1 MRQLVVVLY
10 TFLLF
15 TSLTGRS
22 QEIIEVDSLKF
33 PWYAPSI
40 NYVQFYHKSAIKHFY
55 ESLNQTDKMKISI
68 MHMGDSHIQS
78 EIPTG
83 VARQLLQQ
91 KYGDGGR
98 GLVFP
103 YSAAKTYSSIHYSS
117 KHEGNWQYAKT
128 LKVPPS
134 IPLGIMGMSVK
145 TEDSTAT
152 LTYTFNNKFPSN
164 YKTLKIYCNIDS
176 LSYDIN
182 IETDGVVYPIDIDA
196 IRLPSNLPYVLVNV
210 NSLSNVITLKCV
222 KTAKSQKEFL
232 FYGLEIG
239 SNDDKGIVYH
249 SAGVGGSRFK
259 GLLHIEKFNSHLKT
273 INPDLVILD
282 LGTND
287 FLYDDS
293 IKSNLR
299 SEIVE
304 IITNIRIATPLAS
317 VLLCTTQ
324 DLYYKQKNIESCE
337 KFSRMLQGIAKE
349 LDCALWDWFWISGG
363 PKVLKNWQAEGLA
376 RTDLIHLTNSGYKVK
391 GKLLYDGIE
400 NTMAYIK
407 KNPNYDSLLIDVQKV
422 KERKTKEFY
431 LQEIAKKDSVNLI
444 AKLDTAKIHTTI
456 VKEEKIID
464 IPSKQTEVINPIVP
478 KKDTIVPTIPV
489 LPSITLTQ
497 TTETIASTPVTPVV
511 KGDSISIT
519 KTTLDSLSSVSKEA
533 LLDSLNTVAVVA
545 EQKKMEAKRTH
556 TISPISDK
564 ITVLHKEEIL
574 QAVQP
579 KPAQKNTQKNTTKQ
593 YAISQKAL
601 TETIETT
608 VKDTTTVVK
617 PKPVKVVPPKPKYTY
632 YKVRSGDNLS
642 TIADRH
648 GCTVDQLKTWN
659 RLKGINLSVG
669 QTLIIM
675 RK

>member
-1 MRQLVVVLY
+1 MRNLLVVLY
-10 TFLLF
+10 VSILGICL
-15 TSLTGRS
+15 SAHS

-40 NYVQFYHKSAIKHFY
+40 NYVQFYHKSAIKHFQQ
-55 ESLNQTDKMKISI
+55 SLNQSDKTKISI

-145 TEDSTAT
+145 TEDSTAS
-152 LTYTFNNKFPSN
+152 LTFTFNSKFPST
-164 YKTLKIYCNIDS
+164 YKTLKLFCNIDS
-176 LSYDIN
+176 LSYDLN
-182 IETDGVVYPIDIDA
+182 VETDGVVYPVEINA
-196 IRLPSNLPYVLVNV
+196 VRLPNNLPYVLVNIQ
-210 NSLSNVITLKCV
+210 SLSNVITLRCV
-222 KTAKSQKEFL
+222 KTAKPQKEFL
-232 FYGLEIG
+232 FYGLEIT
-239 SNDDKGIVYH
+239 NNEDKGIVYH

-299 SEIVE
+299 AEIVD
-304 IITNIRIATPLAS
+304 IVKNVRIATPLAS
-317 VLLCTTQ
+317 ILLCTTQ

-337 KFSRMLQGIAKE
+337 KFSYLLQEIARE

-391 GKLLYDGIE
+391 GKLLFDGIE
-400 NTMAYIK
+400 NTMSYLK
-407 KNPNYDSLLIDVQKV
+407 KYPNRDSLIMDVAKL
-422 KERKTKEFY
+422 KERKSKEF
-431 LQEIAKKDSVNLI
+431 LAEDLALKDSASLVVQMDTTKSKSIRSVDEKIVDIPKQQESSPKVSVKKDTLIGSVSPVLVPTSV
-444 AKLDTAKIHTTI
+444 KLDTAK
-456 VKEEKIID
+456 VN
-464 IPSKQTEVINPIVP
+464 IPIQT
-478 KKDTIVPTIPV
+478 
-489 LPSITLTQ
+489 
-497 TTETIASTPVTPVV
+497 
-511 KGDSISIT
+511 KGILVD
-519 KTTLDSLSSVSKEA
+519 SSVSKEA
-533 LLDSLNTVAVVA
+533 ILDSLNTVAVVA
-545 EQKKMEAKRTH
+545 EQKRLEAKRTH
-556 TISPISDK
+556 TATPISEK
-564 ITVLHKEEIL
+564 IRVLFKEEFIQEIQTNNSL
-574 QAVQP
+574 NNLPKTTSKVVNTSQKSLAQSTEIPLKDSIVVTLP
-579 KPAQKNTQKNTTKQ
+579 KPIKK
-593 YAISQKAL
+593 I
-601 TETIETT
+601 
-608 VKDTTTVVK
+608 
-617 PKPVKVVPPKPKYTY
+617 PPKPKYTY
-632 YKVRSGDNLS
+632 YRVRSGDNLS
-642 TIADRH
+642 VIADKH
-648 GCTVDQLKTWN
+648 GCTVQQLKTWN
-659 RLKGINLSVG
+659 RLRGTTIDVG
-669 QTLIIM
+669 QNLVIM
-675 RK
+675 KK

>member
-1 MRQLVVVLY
+1 MQKLLVVLY
-10 TFLLF
+10 TFIILS
-15 TSLTGRS
+15 SLSVKG

-134 IPLGIMGMSVK
+134 LPLGIMGMSVK
-145 TEDSTAT
+145 TEDSTAS

-176 LSYDIN
+176 LSYDMN
-182 IETDGVVYPIDIDA
+182 VETDGVVYPVEIDA
-196 IRLPSNLPYVLVNV
+196 VRLPNNLPYVLVNV

-222 KTAKSQKEFL
+222 KTSKSQKEFL
-232 FYGLEIG
+232 FYGLEIT

-299 SEIVE
+299 AEIVE
-304 IITNIRIATPLAS
+304 IITNVRVATPLAS

-337 KFSRMLQGIAKE
+337 KFSTLLQGVAKE

-391 GKLLYDGIE
+391 GKLLFDGIE
-400 NTMAYIK
+400 NTMTYLK
-407 KNPNYDSLLIDVQKV
+407 KYPNNDSLIIDVQIV
-422 KERKTKEFY
+422 KERKNKEFY
-431 LQEIAKKDSVNLI
+431 LEEIAKKDSINLM
-444 AKLDTAKIHTTI
+444 ARVDTAKLQSNTI
-456 VKEEKIID
+456 KEEKIID
-464 IPSKQTEVINPIVP
+464 VPVKQAEVITAVVP
-478 KKDTIVPTIPV
+478 VKKDTLIAVIPTPTIPQPV
-489 LPSITLTQ
+489 IEKVDTIKSIVK
-497 TTETIASTPVTPVV
+497 TTT
-511 KGDSISIT
+511 GDSLI
-519 KTTLDSLSSVSKEA
+519 SKEA
-533 LLDSLNTVAVVA
+533 ILDSLNTVAVVA
-545 EQKKMEAKRTH
+545 EQKRLEAKRTH
-556 TISPISDK
+556 TATPISER
-564 ITVLHKEEIL
+564 ITVLFKEEII
-574 QAVQP
+574 QAVTP
-579 KPAQKNTQKNTTKQ
+579 KPTTKNTNKNTSKQ
-593 YAISQKAL
+593 YTISQKTL
-601 TETIETT
+601 TETIETP
-608 VKDTTTVVK
+608 VKDTVIVVA
-617 PKPVKVVPPKPKYTY
+617 PKPVKKIPPKPKYTY

-642 TIADRH
+642 MIADRH

-659 RLKGINLSVG
+659 RLRGTNLDIG
-669 QTLIIM
+669 QTIVIM

>member
-1 MRQLVVVLY
+1 MRNLLIV
-10 TFLLF
+10 LF
-15 TSLTGRS
+15 TFIFGSTLS
-22 QEIIEVDSLKF
+22 VNAQEIIEVDSLKF

-40 NYVQFYHKSAIKHFY
+40 NYVQFYHKSAIKHFQ
-55 ESLNQTDKMKISI
+55 ESLNQTGKLKVSI

-117 KHEGNWQYAKT
+117 KHEGSWQYAKT

-145 TEDSTAT
+145 TEDSTAS
-152 LTYTFNNKFPSN
+152 LTYTFNSKFPST

-182 IETDGVVYPIDIDA
+182 IETDGMVYPVEINA
-196 IRLPSNLPYVLVNV
+196 ARLPNNLPYVLVNV
-210 NSLSNVITLKCV
+210 ESLSNVITLKCI

-232 FYGLEIG
+232 FYGLEIT
-239 SNDDKGIVYH
+239 SNEDKGIVYH

-299 SEIVE
+299 AEIVE
-304 IITNIRIATPLAS
+304 IITNIRVATPLAS

-324 DLYYKQKNIESCE
+324 DLYYKQKNITSCE
-337 KFSRMLQGIAKE
+337 KFSILLQEIAKE

-363 PKVLKNWQAEGLA
+363 SKVLKNWQVEGLA
-376 RTDLIHLTNSGYKVK
+376 RTDLIHLTNAGYKVK

-400 NTMAYIK
+400 NTMAYLK
-407 KNPNYDSLLIDVQKV
+407 KYPEKDNLIIDVQKV
-422 KERKTKEFY
+422 KERKSNELY
-431 LQEIAKKDSVNLI
+431 LQEIARKDSLNALEKV
-444 AKLDTAKIHTTI
+444 DTSKTQSTR
-456 VKEEKIID
+456 VLEEKIVD
-464 IPSKQTEVINPIVP
+464 VPSKQVDAQKTTEII
-478 KKDTIVPTIPV
+478 KDT
-489 LPSITLTQ
+489 
-497 TTETIASTPVTPVV
+497 VV
-511 KGDSISIT
+511 KSDVLQTINSPVDSQKVSNPSSANSSAV
-519 KTTLDSLSSVSKEA
+519 DSLVSKEA
-533 LLDSLNTVAVVA
+533 ILDSLNTVAVVA
-545 EQKKMEAKRTH
+545 EQKRMEAKRLH
-556 TISPISDK
+556 TATPISDK
-564 ITVLHKEEIL
+564 ISVLFKEEL
-574 QAVQP
+574 FSVFQENPVQSQSKKSKKELMSSQKTTLPLDLNLRNDSVAVPLP
-579 KPAQKNTQKNTTKQ
+579 KP
-593 YAISQKAL
+593 IRKA
-601 TETIETT
+601 
-608 VKDTTTVVK
+608 
-617 PKPVKVVPPKPKYTY
+617 PPKPRYTY
-632 YKVRSGDNLS
+632 YRVRSGDNLS
-642 TIADRH
+642 EIADKY
-648 GCTVDQLKTWN
+648 GCTVQQLKTWN
-659 RLKGINLSVG
+659 RLRGTGLDIG
-669 QTLIIM
+669 QTLVIQ
-675 RK
+675 KK

>member
-1 MRQLVVVLY
+1 MRNLLIVLY
-10 TFLLF
+10 TFLF
-15 TSLTGRS
+15 GVTVSVNS

-40 NYVQFYHKSAIKHFY
+40 NYVQFYHKSAIKHFQ
-55 ESLNQTDKMKISI
+55 ESLNQTGKLKVSI

-117 KHEGNWQYAKT
+117 KHEGSWQYAKT

-134 IPLGIMGMSVK
+134 ISLGIMGMSVK
-145 TEDSTAT
+145 TEDSTAS
-152 LTYTFNNKFPSN
+152 LTYTFNSKFPST

-182 IETDGVVYPIDIDA
+182 IETDGMVYPVEINA
-196 IRLPSNLPYVLVNV
+196 ARLPKNLPYVLVNV
-210 NSLSNVITLKCV
+210 QSLSNVITLKCT
-222 KTAKSQKEFL
+222 KTAKSQNQFL
-232 FYGLEIG
+232 FYGLEIS
-239 SNDDKGIVYH
+239 SNEDKGIVYH

-299 SEIVE
+299 AEIVE
-304 IITNIRIATPLAS
+304 IITNVRVATPLAS
-317 VLLCTTQ
+317 VLLCSTQ

-337 KFSRMLQGIAKE
+337 KFSTMLQGIAKE

-407 KNPNYDSLLIDVQKV
+407 KFPEKDNLIVDVQKL
-422 KERKTKEFY
+422 KERKSNEAY
-431 LQEIAKKDSVNLI
+431 LQEIARKDSLNSLV
-444 AKLDTAKIHTTI
+444 KVDTTKIQPTR
-456 VKEEKIID
+456 VLEEKIVD
-464 IPSKQTEVINPIVP
+464 VPTKQVEVQQVAEL
-478 KKDTIVPTIPV
+478 KKDTVVSANTPLV
-489 LPSITLTQ
+489 LPT
-497 TTETIASTPVTPVV
+497 TTELDTQKVSNPIISSSVIA
-511 KGDSISIT
+511 
-519 KTTLDSLSSVSKEA
+519 DSLVSKEA

-545 EQKKMEAKRTH
+545 EQKRMEAKRMH
-556 TISPISDK
+556 TATPISDK
-564 ITVLHKEEIL
+564 ISVLYKEEFLQIFQVNQTHSNSKKVYKEQKNSTKTLIDSEVNSSKDSLIL
-574 QAVQP
+574 PLP
-579 KPAQKNTQKNTTKQ
+579 KP
-593 YAISQKAL
+593 IRKA
-601 TETIETT
+601 
-608 VKDTTTVVK
+608 
-617 PKPVKVVPPKPKYTY
+617 PPKPRYTY
-632 YKVRSGDNLS
+632 YRVRSGDNLS
-642 TIADRH
+642 EIADRH
-648 GCTVDQLKTWN
+648 GCTVQQLKTWN
-659 RLKGINLSVG
+659 RLRGSGLDIG
-669 QTLIIM
+669 QTLVIQ
-675 RK
+675 KK

>member
-1 MRQLVVVLY
+1 MRHLLIVLY
-10 TFLLF
+10 TFLF
-15 TSLTGRS
+15 GVTVSVNS

-40 NYVQFYHKSAIKHFY
+40 NYVQFYHKSAIKHFQ
-55 ESLNQTDKMKISI
+55 ESLNQTGKLKVSI

-117 KHEGNWQYAKT
+117 KHEGSWQYAKT

-145 TEDSTAT
+145 TEDSTAS
-152 LTYTFNNKFPSN
+152 LTYTFNSKFPST

-182 IETDGVVYPIDIDA
+182 IETDGMVYPVEINA
-196 IRLPSNLPYVLVNV
+196 ARLPKNLPYVLVNV
-210 NSLSNVITLKCV
+210 QSLSNVITLKCI

-232 FYGLEIG
+232 FYGLEIS
-239 SNDDKGIVYH
+239 SNEDKGIVYH

-299 SEIVE
+299 AEIVE
-304 IITNIRIATPLAS
+304 IITNVRVATPLAS
-317 VLLCTTQ
+317 VLLCSTQ

-337 KFSRMLQGIAKE
+337 KFSTMLQGIAKE

-407 KNPNYDSLLIDVQKV
+407 KFPEKDNLIVDVQKL
-422 KERKTKEFY
+422 KERKSNEAY
-431 LQEIAKKDSVNLI
+431 LQEIARKDSLNSLV
-444 AKLDTAKIHTTI
+444 KVDTTKIQPTR
-456 VKEEKIID
+456 VLEEKIVD
-464 IPSKQTEVINPIVP
+464 VPTKQVEVQQVAES
-478 KKDTIVPTIPV
+478 KKDTVVSANKPLV
-489 LPSITLTQ
+489 LPT
-497 TTETIASTPVTPVV
+497 TTE
-511 KGDSISIT
+511 
-519 KTTLDSLSSVSKEA
+519 LDSQKVSNPIISSNVVVDSLVSKEA

-545 EQKKMEAKRTH
+545 EQKRMEAKRMH
-556 TISPISDK
+556 TATPISDK
-564 ITVLHKEEIL
+564 ISMLYKEEFLQVFHGNHTYTNTKKVYKEQKNVTKIL
-574 QAVQP
+574 MDSEVNSSKDSLIVPLP
-579 KPAQKNTQKNTTKQ
+579 KP
-593 YAISQKAL
+593 IRKA
-601 TETIETT
+601 
-608 VKDTTTVVK
+608 
-617 PKPVKVVPPKPKYTY
+617 PPKPRYTY

-642 TIADRH
+642 EIADRH
-648 GCTVDQLKTWN
+648 GCTVQQLKTWN
-659 RLKGINLSVG
+659 RLRGSGLDIG
-669 QTLIIM
+669 QTLVIQ
-675 RK
+675 KK

>member
-1 MRQLVVVLY
+1 MRNLLIVLY
-10 TFLLF
+10 TIILGAPL
-15 TSLTGRS
+15 SLQA

-40 NYVQFYHKSAIKHFY
+40 NYVQFYHKSAIKHFQ
-55 ESLNQTDKMKISI
+55 ESLNQSNKSKISI

-117 KHEGNWQYAKT
+117 KHEGSWQYAKT

-145 TEDSTAT
+145 TEDSTAS
-152 LTYTFNNKFPSN
+152 LTYTFNSKFPST

-176 LSYDIN
+176 MSYDIN
-182 IETDGVVYPIDIDA
+182 VETDGVVYPVEIDA
-196 IRLPSNLPYVLVNV
+196 VRLPNNLPYVLVNV
-210 NSLSNVITLKCV
+210 HSLSNVITLKCV

-232 FYGLEIG
+232 FYGLEIT

-299 SEIVE
+299 AEIVE
-304 IITNIRIATPLAS
+304 IVTNVRIATPLAS
-317 VLLCTTQ
+317 ILLCTTQ

-337 KFSRMLQGIAKE
+337 KFSALLQGVAKD

-400 NTMAYIK
+400 NTMAYLK
-407 KNPNYDSLLIDVQKV
+407 KFPGKDSLIIDVQKL
-422 KERKTKEFY
+422 KERKSNELY
-431 LQEIAKKDSVNLI
+431 LQEIAKKDSLNLL
-444 AKLDTAKIHTTI
+444 AKIDTAKNAP
-456 VKEEKIID
+456 VRASEEKIID
-464 IPSKQTEVINPIVP
+464 VPVKQLEAPVVNIA
-478 KKDTIVPTIPV
+478 KKDTTTLVVQPIVFPVTVKLDTQKVIVP
-489 LPSITLTQ
+489 ITTSGL
-497 TTETIASTPVTPVV
+497 VV
-511 KGDSISIT
+511 
-519 KTTLDSLSSVSKEA
+519 DSLVSKEA
-533 LLDSLNTVAVVA
+533 ILDSLNTVAVVA
-545 EQKKMEAKRTH
+545 EQKRMEAKRTH
-556 TISPISDK
+556 TATPISDK
-564 ITVLHKEEIL
+564 IKVLFKEEFL
-574 QAVQP
+574 QVMHVNQP
-579 KPAQKNTQKNTTKQ
+579 AKNPTKTTSKE
-593 YAISQKAL
+593 YTISQKSL
-601 TETIETT
+601 KETIEIP
-608 VKDTTTVVK
+608 VKDSLVVPL
-617 PKPVKVVPPKPKYTY
+617 PKPMKKVPPKPKYTY
-632 YKVRSGDNLS
+632 YRVRSGDNLS
-642 TIADRH
+642 EIADRH
-648 GCTVDQLKTWN
+648 GCTVQQLKTWN
-659 RLKGINLSVG
+659 RLRGTSLDIG
-669 QTLIIM
+669 QTLVIM
-675 RK
+675 KK

>member
-1 MRQLVVVLY
+1 MRHLLIVLY
-10 TFLLF
+10 TFLF
-15 TSLTGRS
+15 GVTVSVNS

-40 NYVQFYHKSAIKHFY
+40 NYVQFYHKSAIKHFQ
-55 ESLNQTDKMKISI
+55 ESLNQIGKLKVSI

-117 KHEGNWQYAKT
+117 KHEGSWQYAKT

-134 IPLGIMGMSVK
+134 IPIGIMGMSVK
-145 TEDSTAT
+145 TEDSTAS
-152 LTYTFNNKFPSN
+152 LTYTFNSKFPST

-182 IETDGVVYPIDIDA
+182 IETDGMVYPVEINA
-196 IRLPSNLPYVLVNV
+196 ARLPKNLPYVLVNV
-210 NSLSNVITLKCV
+210 QSLSNVITLKCI

-232 FYGLEIG
+232 FYGLEIS
-239 SNDDKGIVYH
+239 SNEDKGIVYH

-299 SEIVE
+299 AEIVE
-304 IITNIRIATPLAS
+304 IITNVRVATPLAS
-317 VLLCTTQ
+317 VLLCSTQ

-337 KFSRMLQGIAKE
+337 KFSTMLQGIAKE

-407 KNPNYDSLLIDVQKV
+407 KFPEKDNLIVDVQKL
-422 KERKTKEFY
+422 KERKSNEAY
-431 LQEIAKKDSVNLI
+431 LQEIARKDSLNSLV
-444 AKLDTAKIHTTI
+444 KVDTTKIQPTR
-456 VKEEKIID
+456 VLEEKIVD
-464 IPSKQTEVINPIVP
+464 VPTKQVEVQQVAES
-478 KKDTIVPTIPV
+478 KKDTVVSANTPLV
-489 LPSITLTQ
+489 LPT
-497 TTETIASTPVTPVV
+497 TTE
-511 KGDSISIT
+511 
-519 KTTLDSLSSVSKEA
+519 LDSQKVSNPITSSNVVVDSLVSKEA

-545 EQKKMEAKRTH
+545 EQKRMEAKRMH
-556 TISPISDK
+556 TATPISDK
-564 ITVLHKEEIL
+564 ISMLYKEEFLQVFQGNHTYSNTKKVYKEQKNVTKIL
-574 QAVQP
+574 MDSEVNSSKDSLIVPLP
-579 KPAQKNTQKNTTKQ
+579 KP
-593 YAISQKAL
+593 IRKA
-601 TETIETT
+601 
-608 VKDTTTVVK
+608 
-617 PKPVKVVPPKPKYTY
+617 PPKPRYTY

-642 TIADRH
+642 EIADRH
-648 GCTVDQLKTWN
+648 GCTVQQLKTWN
-659 RLKGINLSVG
+659 RLRGSSLDIG
-669 QTLIIM
+669 QTLVIQ
-675 RK
+675 KK

>member
-1 MRQLVVVLY
+1 MLKLRVVLY
-10 TFLLF
+10 IFILLF
-15 TSLTGRS
+15 TFSLKG

-40 NYVQFYHKSAIKHFY
+40 NFVQFYHKTAIKHFY
-55 ESLNQTDKMKISI
+55 ESLNQSDKMKISI

-128 LKVPPS
+128 LKIPPS

-145 TEDSTAT
+145 TEDSTAS
-152 LTYTFNNKFPSN
+152 LTYTFNNKFSSN

-176 LSYDIN
+176 LSYDVN
-182 IETDGVVYPIDIDA
+182 IETDGVVYPVEINA
-196 IRLPSNLPYVLVNV
+196 VRLPSNLPYVLVNV
-210 NSLSNVITLKCV
+210 NSLSNVISLKCV
-222 KTAKSQKEFL
+222 KTKKSQKEFL
-232 FYGLEIG
+232 FYGLEIT

-299 SEIVE
+299 SEIIE
-304 IITNIRIATPLAS
+304 IITNVRVATPLAT
-317 VLLCTTQ
+317 VMLCTTQ

-337 KFSRMLQGIAKE
+337 KFSELLQGVAKE

-407 KNPNYDSLLIDVQKV
+407 KYPAKDSLIIDVRKV
-422 KERKTKEFY
+422 KERKDKEFY
-431 LQEIAKKDSVNLI
+431 LQEIARKDSVNL
-444 AKLDTAKIHTTI
+444 LPRTDTSKIQI
-456 VKEEKIID
+456 SLVKEDKIED
-464 IPSKQTEVINPIVP
+464 VPLKPVVVQQPIQE
-478 KKDTIVPTIPV
+478 KKDTVLIAQLPAIVPIPAKIDTHKVAV
-489 LPSITLTQ
+489 LGISVPIVSAAVI
-497 TTETIASTPVTPVV
+497 
-511 KGDSISIT
+511 DSV
-519 KTTLDSLSSVSKEA
+519 VSKEA
-533 LLDSLNTVAVVA
+533 ILDSLNTVAVVE
-545 EQKKMEAKRTH
+545 EQKRMEAKRTH
-556 TISPISDK
+556 TATPISAK
-564 ITVLHKEEIL
+564 ITVLFKEEIV
-574 QAVQP
+574 QAITP
-579 KPAQKNTQKNTTKQ
+579 TKPANKNSNKNTSRQFTV
-593 YAISQKAL
+593 SQKTL
-601 TETIETT
+601 TETIETP
-608 VKDTTTVVK
+608 VKDSLASITV
-617 PKPVKVVPPKPKYTY
+617 PKPVKKIPPKPKYTY

-642 TIADRH
+642 MIADRH

-659 RLKGINLSVG
+659 RIRGTSLDVG
-669 QTLIIM
+669 QTLMIL
-675 RK
+675 KK

>member
-1 MRQLVVVLY
+1 MRNLIIVLY
-10 TFLLF
+10 TFIFGVTL
-15 TSLTGRS
+15 SVNS

-40 NYVQFYHKSAIKHFY
+40 NYVQFYHKSAIKHFQ
-55 ESLNQTDKMKISI
+55 ESLNQTGKLKVSI

-117 KHEGNWQYAKT
+117 KHEGSWQYAKT

-134 IPLGIMGMSVK
+134 IHLGVMGMSVK
-145 TEDSTAT
+145 TEDSTAS
-152 LTYTFNNKFPSN
+152 LTFTFNSKFPST

-182 IETDGVVYPIDIDA
+182 VETDGIVCPVEIDA
-196 IRLPSNLPYVLVNV
+196 VRLPNNLPYVLVNV
-210 NSLSNVITLKCV
+210 QSLSNVITLKCV
-222 KTAKSQKEFL
+222 KTARSQKEFL
-232 FYGLEIG
+232 FYGLEIT
-239 SNDDKGIVYH
+239 SNEDKGIVYH

-299 SEIVE
+299 AEIVE
-304 IITNIRIATPLAS
+304 IITNVRIATPLAS

-337 KFSRMLQGIAKE
+337 KFSTMLQSVAKE

-400 NTMAYIK
+400 NTMDYIK
-407 KNPNYDSLLIDVQKV
+407 KFPAKDSLVINVEKL

-431 LQEIAKKDSVNLI
+431 LQEIARRDSVNLL
-444 AKLDTAKIHTTI
+444 AKVDTTKIQSTRVLEDKI
-456 VKEEKIID
+456 VDVPLKQVVVQPVIKPVKDTVSIIHS
-464 IPSKQTEVINPIVP
+464 PNPITTAVKIDTLQLNVP
-478 KKDTIVPTIPV
+478 
-489 LPSITLTQ
+489 
-497 TTETIASTPVTPVV
+497 IADGLQ
-511 KGDSISIT
+511 GDS
-519 KTTLDSLSSVSKEA
+519 LVSKEA

-545 EQKKMEAKRTH
+545 EQKRMEAKRTH
-556 TISPISDK
+556 TATPISYK
-564 ITVLHKEEIL
+564 ITMLFKEEIL
-574 QAVQP
+574 QALQASQP
-579 KPAQKNTQKNTTKQ
+579 AKTNVKNTNKEYT
-593 YAISQKAL
+593 ISQKTL
-601 TETIETT
+601 KETIEIPM
-608 VKDTTTVVK
+608 KDTIAVLLPK
-617 PKPVKVVPPKPKYTY
+617 PKLVKKIPPRPKYTY

-642 TIADRH
+642 VIANRQ

-659 RLKGINLSVG
+659 RLRGTTLDIG
-669 QTLIIM
+669 QTLMIM
-675 RK
+675 KK

>member
-1 MRQLVVVLY
+1 MRNLLIVLY
-10 TFLLF
+10 TFLF
-15 TSLTGRS
+15 GVTVSVNS

-40 NYVQFYHKSAIKHFY
+40 NYVQFYHKSAIKHFQ
-55 ESLNQTDKMKISI
+55 ESLNQTGKLKVSI

-117 KHEGNWQYAKT
+117 KHEGSWQYAKT

-145 TEDSTAT
+145 TEDSTAS
-152 LTYTFNNKFPSN
+152 LTYTFNSKFPST

-182 IETDGVVYPIDIDA
+182 IETDGMVYPVEINA
-196 IRLPSNLPYVLVNV
+196 ARLPKNLPYVLVNV
-210 NSLSNVITLKCV
+210 QSLSNVITLKCI

-232 FYGLEIG
+232 FYGLEIS
-239 SNDDKGIVYH
+239 SNEDKGIVYH

-299 SEIVE
+299 AEIVE
-304 IITNIRIATPLAS
+304 IITNVRVATPLAS
-317 VLLCTTQ
+317 VLLCSTQ

-337 KFSRMLQGIAKE
+337 KFSTMLQGIAKE

-407 KNPNYDSLLIDVQKV
+407 KFPEKDNLIVDVQKL
-422 KERKTKEFY
+422 KERKSNEAY
-431 LQEIAKKDSVNLI
+431 LQEIARKDSLNSLV
-444 AKLDTAKIHTTI
+444 KVDTTKIQPTR
-456 VKEEKIID
+456 VLEEKIVD
-464 IPSKQTEVINPIVP
+464 VPTKQVEVQQVAES
-478 KKDTIVPTIPV
+478 KKDTVVSANTPLV
-489 LPSITLTQ
+489 LPT
-497 TTETIASTPVTPVV
+497 TTELDTQKVSNPITSSNVV
-511 KGDSISIT
+511 V
-519 KTTLDSLSSVSKEA
+519 DSLVSKEA

-545 EQKKMEAKRTH
+545 EQKRMEAKRMH
-556 TISPISDK
+556 TATPISDK
-564 ITVLHKEEIL
+564 ISMLYKEEFLQVFQGNHTYSNTKKVYKEQKNVTKIL
-574 QAVQP
+574 MDSEVNSSKDSLIVPLP
-579 KPAQKNTQKNTTKQ
+579 KP
-593 YAISQKAL
+593 IRKA
-601 TETIETT
+601 
-608 VKDTTTVVK
+608 
-617 PKPVKVVPPKPKYTY
+617 PPKPRYTY

-642 TIADRH
+642 EIADRH
-648 GCTVDQLKTWN
+648 GCTVQQLKTWN
-659 RLKGINLSVG
+659 RLRGSSLDIG
-669 QTLIIM
+669 QTLVIQ
-675 RK
+675 KK

>member
-1 MRQLVVVLY
+1 MSVK
-10 TFLLF
+10 
-15 TSLTGRS
+15 G

-55 ESLNQTDKMKISI
+55 ESLNQSDKMKISI

-128 LKVPPS
+128 LKVPPV

-145 TEDSTAT
+145 TEDSTAS

-164 YKTLKIYCNIDS
+164 YKMLKIYCNIDS

-182 IETDGVVYPIDIDA
+182 IETDGVVYPVEINA
-196 IRLPSNLPYVLVNV
+196 VRLPNNLPYVLVNV
-210 NSLSNVITLKCV
+210 NSLSNVITLKCT
-222 KTAKSQKEFL
+222 KTKKSQKEFL
-232 FYGLEIG
+232 FYGLEIT

-293 IKSNLR
+293 IKNNLR
-299 SEIVE
+299 AEIVE
-304 IITNIRIATPLAS
+304 IITNVRVATPLAS

-337 KFSRMLQGIAKE
+337 KFSTMLQGISKE

-407 KNPNYDSLLIDVQKV
+407 KYPSRDSLVIDVQKV
-422 KERKTKEFY
+422 KERKNKEFY
-431 LQEIAKKDSVNLI
+431 LQELAKKDSINLLP
-444 AKLDTAKIHTTI
+444 KTDTSKIQITL
-456 VKEEKIID
+456 VKEDKIED
-464 IPSKQTEVINPIVP
+464 VPVKQTEVISQVPSVKRDSVMVQIPKPEVSTSKVDTHSVVSPIS
-478 KKDTIVPTIPV
+478 IPTNV
-489 LPSITLTQ
+489 
-497 TTETIASTPVTPVV
+497 ASTSLT
-511 KGDSISIT
+511 DSI
-519 KTTLDSLSSVSKEA
+519 VSKEA
-533 LLDSLNTVAVVA
+533 VLDSLNTVAVVA
-545 EQKKMEAKRTH
+545 EQKRMEAKRTH
-556 TISPISDK
+556 TATPINEK
-564 ITVLHKEEIL
+564 ITVLFKEELI
-574 QAVQP
+574 QAVNV
-579 KPAQKNTQKNTTKQ
+579 KPVTKNTSKNTSKQ
-593 YAISQKAL
+593 YTISQKAL
-601 TETIETT
+601 TETIETP
-608 VKDTTTVVK
+608 VKDTTTSIVVQ
-617 PKPVKVVPPKPKYTY
+617 KPVKKIQPKPKYTY

-642 TIADRH
+642 MIADRH

-659 RLKGINLSVG
+659 RLRGTSLDVG
-669 QTLIIM
+669 QTLVIM

>member
-1 MRQLVVVLY
+1 MRNLLIVLY
-10 TFLLF
+10 TFLF
-15 TSLTGRS
+15 GVTVSVNS

-40 NYVQFYHKSAIKHFY
+40 NYVQFYHKSAIKHFQ
-55 ESLNQTDKMKISI
+55 ESLNQTGKLKVSI

-117 KHEGNWQYAKT
+117 KHEGSWQYAKT

-145 TEDSTAT
+145 TEDSTAS
-152 LTYTFNNKFPSN
+152 LTYTFNSKFPST

-182 IETDGVVYPIDIDA
+182 IETDGMVYPVEINA
-196 IRLPSNLPYVLVNV
+196 ARLPKNLPYVLVNV
-210 NSLSNVITLKCV
+210 QSLSNVITLKCI

-232 FYGLEIG
+232 FYGLEIS
-239 SNDDKGIVYH
+239 SNEDKGIVYH

-299 SEIVE
+299 AEIVE
-304 IITNIRIATPLAS
+304 IITNVRVATPLAS
-317 VLLCTTQ
+317 VLLCSTQ

-337 KFSRMLQGIAKE
+337 KFSTMLQGIAKE

-407 KNPNYDSLLIDVQKV
+407 KFPEKDNLIVDVQKL
-422 KERKTKEFY
+422 KERKSNEAY
-431 LQEIAKKDSVNLI
+431 LQEIARKDSLNSLI
-444 AKLDTAKIHTTI
+444 KVDTTKIQPTR
-456 VKEEKIID
+456 VLEEKIVD
-464 IPSKQTEVINPIVP
+464 VPTKQVEVQQVAES
-478 KKDTIVPTIPV
+478 KKDTVVSANTPLV
-489 LPSITLTQ
+489 LPTV
-497 TTETIASTPVTPVV
+497 TE
-511 KGDSISIT
+511 
-519 KTTLDSLSSVSKEA
+519 LDSQKVSNPITSSSVVADSLVSKEA

-545 EQKKMEAKRTH
+545 EQKRMEAKRMH
-556 TISPISDK
+556 TATPISDK
-564 ITVLHKEEIL
+564 ISVLYKEEFL
-574 QAVQP
+574 QIFQGNQTHSNSKKVYKEQKNSTKTLIDSEVNSSKDSLIVPLP
-579 KPAQKNTQKNTTKQ
+579 KP
-593 YAISQKAL
+593 IRKA
-601 TETIETT
+601 
-608 VKDTTTVVK
+608 
-617 PKPVKVVPPKPKYTY
+617 PPKPRYTY
-632 YKVRSGDNLS
+632 YRVRSGDNLS
-642 TIADRH
+642 EIADRH
-648 GCTVDQLKTWN
+648 GCTVQQLKTWN
-659 RLKGINLSVG
+659 RLRGSGLDIG
-669 QTLIIM
+669 QTLVIQ
-675 RK
+675 KK

>member
-1 MRQLVVVLY
+1 MQKLRVVLY
-10 TFLLF
+10 
-15 TSLTGRS
+15 SLILITVS
-22 QEIIEVDSLKF
+22 SVKAQEIIEVDSLKF

-55 ESLNQTDKMKISI
+55 ESLNQTAKTKISI

-128 LKVPPS
+128 LKVPPA

-145 TEDSTAT
+145 TEDSTAS
-152 LTYTFNNKFPSN
+152 LTYTFNNKFPAN

-182 IETDGVVYPIDIDA
+182 VEADGVVYPVEIDA
-196 IRLPSNLPYVLVNV
+196 VRLPNNLPYVLVNV
-210 NSLSNVITLKCV
+210 QSLSNVITLKCV
-222 KTAKSQKEFL
+222 KTARSQKEFL
-232 FYGLEIG
+232 FYGLEIT

-299 SEIVE
+299 AEIVE
-304 IITNIRIATPLAS
+304 IITNVRIATPLAS
-317 VLLCTTQ
+317 ILLCTTQ

-337 KFSRMLQGIAKE
+337 KFSTLLQGIAKD

-407 KNPNYDSLLIDVQKV
+407 KFPGKDSLVLDVQKI
-422 KERKTKEFY
+422 KERKSNEFY
-431 LQEIAKKDSVNLI
+431 LQEIAKKDSVNSL
-444 AKLDTAKIHTTI
+444 AKLDTCKITPMR
-456 VKEEKIID
+456 VLEEKIVD
-464 IPSKQTEVINPIVP
+464 VPAKQMEVPVVATT
-478 KKDTIVPTIPV
+478 KKDTVTTTFVNPILVPNSTKLDTQKVNTP
-489 LPSITLTQ
+489 ITTNGLL
-497 TTETIASTPVTPVV
+497 
-511 KGDSISIT
+511 
-519 KTTLDSLSSVSKEA
+519 LDSLVSKEA
-533 LLDSLNTVAVVA
+533 ILDSLNTLAVVA
-545 EQKKMEAKRTH
+545 EQKRMEAKRTH
-556 TISPISDK
+556 TATPINDK
-564 ITVLHKEEIL
+564 IKVLFREELLQVIQPTKNPTKTKGKEY
-574 QAVQP
+574 
-579 KPAQKNTQKNTTKQ
+579 T
-593 YAISQKAL
+593 ISQKSL
-601 TETIETT
+601 KETIEIP
-608 VKDTTTVVK
+608 VKDSVIVPL
-617 PKPVKVVPPKPKYTY
+617 PKPIKKVKPKPKYTY
-632 YKVRSGDNLS
+632 YRVRNGDNLS
-642 TIADRH
+642 VIANRQ

-659 RLKGINLSVG
+659 RLRGTSLDIG
-669 QTLIIM
+669 QTLVIM
-675 RK
+675 KK

>member
-1 MRQLVVVLY
+1 MRNLIIFFY
-10 TFLLF
+10 TLILGGAL
-15 TSLTGRS
+15 SVQA

-33 PWYAPSI
+33 PWSAPSI
-40 NYVQFYHKSAIKHFY
+40 NYVQFYHKTAIKHFQ
-55 ESLNQTDKMKISI
+55 ESLNQVNKTKISI
-68 MHMGDSHIQS
+68 LHMGDSHIQS

-128 LKVPPS
+128 LKVPPA

-145 TEDSTAT
+145 TEDSTAS

-182 IETDGVVYPIDIDA
+182 VEADGVVYPVEIDA
-196 IRLPSNLPYVLVNV
+196 VRLPNNLPYVLVNV
-210 NSLSNVITLKCV
+210 QSLSNVITLKCV
-222 KTAKSQKEFL
+222 KTARSQKEFL
-232 FYGLEIG
+232 FYGLEIT

-299 SEIVE
+299 AEIVE
-304 IITNIRIATPLAS
+304 IITNVRIATPLAS
-317 VLLCTTQ
+317 ILLCTTQ

-337 KFSRMLQGIAKE
+337 KFSTMLQSVAKE

-391 GKLLYDGIE
+391 GKLLFDGIE
-400 NTMAYIK
+400 NTMDYIK
-407 KNPNYDSLLIDVQKV
+407 KFPTKDSLVINVEKL

-431 LQEIAKKDSVNLI
+431 LQEIARRDSVNLI
-444 AKLDTAKIHTTI
+444 AKVDTTKIQSTRVLEDKIVDVPLKQVDVQPVKDTVRKLHTPNPLPTVAKIDTLKLN
-456 VKEEKIID
+456 V
-464 IPSKQTEVINPIVP
+464 PI
-478 KKDTIVPTIPV
+478 TSG
-489 LPSITLTQ
+489 LL
-497 TTETIASTPVTPVV
+497 
-511 KGDSISIT
+511 GDS
-519 KTTLDSLSSVSKEA
+519 LVSKEA

-545 EQKKMEAKRTH
+545 EQKRMEAKRTH
-556 TISPISDK
+556 TATPISNK
-564 ITVLHKEEIL
+564 ITMLFKEEIL
-574 QAVQP
+574 QAFQANQP
-579 KPAQKNTQKNTTKQ
+579 VKTNVKDANKEYT
-593 YAISQKAL
+593 ISQKTL
-601 TETIETT
+601 KETIE
-608 VKDTTTVVK
+608 VPAKDTLAVILPK
-617 PKPVKVVPPKPKYTY
+617 PKLVKKIPPRPKYTY

-642 TIADRH
+642 VIANRQ

-659 RLKGINLSVG
+659 RLRGTTLDIG
-669 QTLIIM
+669 QTLMIM
-675 RK
+675 KK

>member
-1 MRQLVVVLY
+1 MRNLLIVLY
-10 TFLLF
+10 TFLF
-15 TSLTGRS
+15 GVTVSVNS

-40 NYVQFYHKSAIKHFY
+40 NYVQFYHKSAIKHFQ
-55 ESLNQTDKMKISI
+55 ESLNQTGKLKVSI

-117 KHEGNWQYAKT
+117 KHEGSWQYAKT

-145 TEDSTAT
+145 TEDSTAS
-152 LTYTFNNKFPSN
+152 LTYTFNSKFPST

-176 LSYDIN
+176 LSYDIHV
-182 IETDGVVYPIDIDA
+182 ETDGMIYPVEINGV
-196 IRLPSNLPYVLVNV
+196 RLPNNLPYVLVNV
-210 NSLSNVITLKCV
+210 QSLSNVITLKCT

-232 FYGLEIG
+232 YYGLEIS
-239 SNDDKGIVYH
+239 SNEDKGIVYH

-299 SEIVE
+299 AEIVE
-304 IITNIRIATPLAS
+304 IITNVRVATPLAS

-337 KFSRMLQGIAKE
+337 KFSTLLQGIAKE

-363 PKVLKNWQAEGLA
+363 PKVLKNWQTEGLA

-407 KNPNYDSLLIDVQKV
+407 NFPEKDNLIVDVQKL
-422 KERKTKEFY
+422 KERKSNEAY
-431 LQEIAKKDSVNLI
+431 LQEIARKDSLNLI
-444 AKLDTAKIHTTI
+444 AKIDTTKIQPTRAL
-456 VKEEKIID
+456 EEKIVD
-464 IPSKQTEVINPIVP
+464 VPTKQVEIQQVAES
-478 KKDTIVPTIPV
+478 KKDTDVSANTPLV
-489 LPSITLTQ
+489 LPTVTEVDTQKVSNPITSSSL
-497 TTETIASTPVTPVV
+497 VV
-511 KGDSISIT
+511 
-519 KTTLDSLSSVSKEA
+519 DSLVSKEA

-545 EQKKMEAKRTH
+545 EQKRMEAKRMH
-556 TISPISDK
+556 TATPISDK
-564 ITVLHKEEIL
+564 ISVLFKEEFLPVIQAIQSHNHAKKTQKEQTSPKKMIL
-574 QAVQP
+574 ESEANMIKDSIVVPLP
-579 KPAQKNTQKNTTKQ
+579 KP
-593 YAISQKAL
+593 IRKA
-601 TETIETT
+601 
-608 VKDTTTVVK
+608 
-617 PKPVKVVPPKPKYTY
+617 PPKPRYTY
-632 YKVRSGDNLS
+632 YRVRSGDNLS
-642 TIADRH
+642 EIADRY
-648 GCTVDQLKTWN
+648 GCTVQQLKTWN
-659 RLKGINLSVG
+659 RLRGTGLDIG
-669 QTLIIM
+669 QTLVIQ
-675 RK
+675 KK

>member
-1 MRQLVVVLY
+1 MRNLIIFFY
-10 TFLLF
+10 TLILGGAL
-15 TSLTGRS
+15 SVQA

-40 NYVQFYHKSAIKHFY
+40 NYVQFYHKTAIKHFQ
-55 ESLNQTDKMKISI
+55 ESLNQVNKTKISI
-68 MHMGDSHIQS
+68 LHMGDSHIQS

-128 LKVPPS
+128 LKVPPA

-145 TEDSTAT
+145 TEDSTAS
-152 LTYTFNNKFPSN
+152 LTYTFNTKFPSN

-182 IETDGVVYPIDIDA
+182 VEADGVVYPVEIDA
-196 IRLPSNLPYVLVNV
+196 VRLPNNLPYVLVNV
-210 NSLSNVITLKCV
+210 QSLSNVITLKCV
-222 KTAKSQKEFL
+222 KTARSQKEFL
-232 FYGLEIG
+232 FYGLEIT

-299 SEIVE
+299 AEIVE
-304 IITNIRIATPLAS
+304 IITNVRIATPLAS

-337 KFSRMLQGIAKE
+337 KFSTMLQSVAKE

-363 PKVLKNWQAEGLA
+363 PKVLKNWQVEGLA

-400 NTMAYIK
+400 NTMDYIK
-407 KNPNYDSLLIDVQKV
+407 KFPSKDSLVINVEKL

-431 LQEIAKKDSVNLI
+431 LQEIARRDSVNLL
-444 AKLDTAKIHTTI
+444 AKVDTTKIQSTRVLEDKI
-456 VKEEKIID
+456 VDVPLKQVDVQPVKDTVRIIHS
-464 IPSKQTEVINPIVP
+464 PNPITTAVKIDTLQLNVP
-478 KKDTIVPTIPV
+478 
-489 LPSITLTQ
+489 
-497 TTETIASTPVTPVV
+497 IAAGLL
-511 KGDSISIT
+511 GDS
-519 KTTLDSLSSVSKEA
+519 LVSKEA

-545 EQKKMEAKRTH
+545 EQKRMEAKRTH
-556 TISPISDK
+556 TATPISNK
-564 ITVLHKEEIL
+564 IKMLFKEEIL
-574 QAVQP
+574 QALQTSQP
-579 KPAQKNTQKNTTKQ
+579 VKTNVKNANKEYT
-593 YAISQKAL
+593 ISQKTL
-601 TETIETT
+601 KETIEVP
-608 VKDTTTVVK
+608 VKDTLAVILPK
-617 PKPVKVVPPKPKYTY
+617 PKLVKKIPPRPKYTY

-642 TIADRH
+642 VIANRQ
-648 GCTVDQLKTWN
+648 GCTVEQLKTWN
-659 RLKGINLSVG
+659 RLRGTTLDIG
-669 QTLIIM
+669 QTLMIM
-675 RK
+675 KK

>member
-1 MRQLVVVLY
+1 MQKLRVVLY
-10 TFLLF
+10 TLILI
-15 TSLTGRS
+15 TSVSVKG
-22 QEIIEVDSLKF
+22 QEIIQVDSMKF

-55 ESLNQTDKMKISI
+55 ESLNQTDKMKISM

-117 KHEGNWQYAKT
+117 KHAGNWQYAKT
-128 LKVPPS
+128 LKVPPT
-134 IPLGIMGMSVK
+134 IPLGIMGMSIK
-145 TEDSTAT
+145 TEDSTAS

-164 YKTLKIYCNIDS
+164 YTTLKIYCNIDS
-176 LSYDIN
+176 LSYDVN
-182 IETDGVVYPIDIDA
+182 IETDGVVYPVEINP
-196 IRLPSNLPYVLVNV
+196 LSLTNNLPYVTVNV
-210 NSLSNVITLKCV
+210 SSISNVITLKCV
-222 KTAKSQKEFL
+222 KTKKSQKELL
-232 FYGLEIG
+232 FYGLEITC
-239 SNDDKGIVYH
+239 NDDKGIVYH
-249 SAGVGGSRFK
+249 SAGVGGARFK

-337 KFSRMLQGIAKE
+337 KFSSLLQGVAKE

-363 PKVLKNWQAEGLA
+363 PKVLKNWQSEGLA

-407 KNPNYDSLLIDVQKV
+407 KNPTKDSLIIDVRKV
-422 KERKTKEFY
+422 KERKNREFS
-431 LQEIAKKDSVNLI
+431 LHEIAKKDSVTLLP
-444 AKLDTAKIHTTI
+444 KSDSSKIQTTL
-456 VKEEKIID
+456 VKEDKILDVQIKQVEVSPHIPVKHDSVVVHIPTSEVLTTKID
-464 IPSKQTEVINPIVP
+464 TQKVINVES
-478 KKDTIVPTIPV
+478 VPT
-489 LPSITLTQ
+489 TLT
-497 TTETIASTPVTPVV
+497 
-511 KGDSISIT
+511 
-519 KTTLDSLSSVSKEA
+519 TTLVPDSVISKEA
-533 LLDSLNTVAVVA
+533 LLDSLNTLAVVA
-545 EQKKMEAKRTH
+545 EQKRMDAKRTH
-556 TISPISDK
+556 SILPISDK
-564 ITVLHKEEIL
+564 ISVLYKEEIL
-574 QAVQP
+574 QELIST
-579 KPAQKNTQKNTTKQ
+579 KPIHKNSTKNTSKQ
-593 YAISQKAL
+593 LTISQKKL
-601 TETIETT
+601 SETNETP
-608 VKDTTTVVK
+608 VKDTVVTIVL
-617 PKPVKVVPPKPKYTY
+617 PKPIKKTPKKPKYTY
-632 YKVRSGDNLS
+632 YKVRRGDNLS
-642 TIADRH
+642 IIADRNR
-648 GCTVDQLKTWN
+648 CTVDQLKTWN
-659 RLKGINLSVG
+659 SLRRTTIDVG
-669 QTLIIM
+669 QSLVIM

>member
-1 MRQLVVVLY
+1 MRNLLIVLY
-10 TFLLF
+10 TFLF
-15 TSLTGRS
+15 GVTVSVNS

-40 NYVQFYHKSAIKHFY
+40 NYVQFYHKSAIKHFQ
-55 ESLNQTDKMKISI
+55 ESLNQTGKLKVSI

-117 KHEGNWQYAKT
+117 KHEGSWQYAKT

-145 TEDSTAT
+145 TEDSTAS
-152 LTYTFNNKFPSN
+152 LTYTFNSKFPST

-182 IETDGVVYPIDIDA
+182 IETDGMVYPVEINA
-196 IRLPSNLPYVLVNV
+196 ARLPKNLPYVLVNV
-210 NSLSNVITLKCV
+210 QSLSNVITLKCI
-222 KTAKSQKEFL
+222 KTAKSQNQFL
-232 FYGLEIG
+232 FYGLEIS
-239 SNDDKGIVYH
+239 SNEDKGIVYH

-299 SEIVE
+299 AEIVE
-304 IITNIRIATPLAS
+304 IITNVRVATPLAS
-317 VLLCTTQ
+317 VLLCSTQ

-337 KFSRMLQGIAKE
+337 KFSTMLQGIAKE

-407 KNPNYDSLLIDVQKV
+407 KFPEKDNLIVDVQKL
-422 KERKTKEFY
+422 KERKSNEAY
-431 LQEIAKKDSVNLI
+431 LQEIARKDSLNSLI
-444 AKLDTAKIHTTI
+444 KVDTTRIQPTR
-456 VKEEKIID
+456 VLEEKIVD
-464 IPSKQTEVINPIVP
+464 VPTKQVEVQQVAES
-478 KKDTIVPTIPV
+478 KKDTVVSPNTPLV
-489 LPSITLTQ
+489 LPTV
-497 TTETIASTPVTPVV
+497 TE
-511 KGDSISIT
+511 
-519 KTTLDSLSSVSKEA
+519 LDSQKVSNPITSSSVVVDSLVSKEA

-545 EQKKMEAKRTH
+545 EQKRMEAKRMH
-556 TISPISDK
+556 TATPISDK
-564 ITVLHKEEIL
+564 ISVLYKEEFL
-574 QAVQP
+574 QIFQGNQTHSNSKKVYKEQKNSTKTLMYTEVNSSKDSLIVPLP
-579 KPAQKNTQKNTTKQ
+579 KPIRK
-593 YAISQKAL
+593 
-601 TETIETT
+601 
-608 VKDTTTVVK
+608 
-617 PKPVKVVPPKPKYTY
+617 VPPKPRYTY
-632 YKVRSGDNLS
+632 YRVRSGDNLS
-642 TIADRH
+642 EIADRH
-648 GCTVDQLKTWN
+648 GCTVQQLKTWN
-659 RLKGINLSVG
+659 RLRGSGLDIG
-669 QTLIIM
+669 QTLVIQ
-675 RK
+675 KK

>member
-1 MRQLVVVLY
+1 MRHLLIVLY
-10 TFLLF
+10 TFLF
-15 TSLTGRS
+15 GVTVSVNS

-40 NYVQFYHKSAIKHFY
+40 NYVQFYHKSAIKHFQ
-55 ESLNQTDKMKISI
+55 ESLNQTGKLKVSI

-117 KHEGNWQYAKT
+117 KHEGSWQYAKT

-145 TEDSTAT
+145 TEDSTAS
-152 LTYTFNNKFPSN
+152 LTYTFNSKFPST

-176 LSYDIN
+176 LSYDVN
-182 IETDGVVYPIDIDA
+182 IETDGMVYPVEINA
-196 IRLPSNLPYVLVNV
+196 ARLPKNLPYVLVNV
-210 NSLSNVITLKCV
+210 QSLSNVIILKCT
-222 KTAKSQKEFL
+222 KTAKSQNQFL
-232 FYGLEIG
+232 FYGLEIS
-239 SNDDKGIVYH
+239 SNEDKGIVYH

-299 SEIVE
+299 AEIVE
-304 IITNIRIATPLAS
+304 IITNVRVATPLAS
-317 VLLCTTQ
+317 VLLCSTQ

-337 KFSRMLQGIAKE
+337 KFSTMLQGIAKE

-400 NTMAYIK
+400 NTMTYIK
-407 KNPNYDSLLIDVQKV
+407 KFPEKDNLIVDVQKL
-422 KERKTKEFY
+422 KERKSNEAY
-431 LQEIAKKDSVNLI
+431 LQEIARKDSLNSLI
-444 AKLDTAKIHTTI
+444 KVDTTKIQPI
-456 VKEEKIID
+456 RVLEEKIVD
-464 IPSKQTEVINPIVP
+464 VPTKQVEVQQVAKS
-478 KKDTIVPTIPV
+478 KKDTVVSANPPLV
-489 LPSITLTQ
+489 LPT
-497 TTETIASTPVTPVV
+497 TTELDTQKVSNPIISSSVV
-511 KGDSISIT
+511 V
-519 KTTLDSLSSVSKEA
+519 DSLVSKEA

-545 EQKKMEAKRTH
+545 EQKRMEAKRMH
-556 TISPISDK
+556 TATPISDK
-564 ITVLHKEEIL
+564 ISVLYKEEFL
-574 QAVQP
+574 QIFQGNQTHSNSKKVYKEQKNSTKTLMGSEVNSSKDSLIVTLP
-579 KPAQKNTQKNTTKQ
+579 KPIRK
-593 YAISQKAL
+593 
-601 TETIETT
+601 
-608 VKDTTTVVK
+608 
-617 PKPVKVVPPKPKYTY
+617 VPPKPRYTY
-632 YKVRSGDNLS
+632 YRVRSGDNLS
-642 TIADRH
+642 EIADRH
-648 GCTVDQLKTWN
+648 GCTVQQLKTWN
-659 RLKGINLSVG
+659 RLRGSGLDIG
-669 QTLIIM
+669 QTLVIQ
-675 RK
+675 KK

>member
-1 MRQLVVVLY
+1 MQKLRVVLY
-10 TFLLF
+10 TLIFI
-15 TSLTGRS
+15 TSVSVKG
-22 QEIIEVDSLKF
+22 QEIIQVDSLKF

-40 NYVQFYHKSAIKHFY
+40 NYIQFYHKSAIKHFY
-55 ESLNQTDKMKISI
+55 ESLNQTDKVKISI

-128 LKVPPS
+128 LKVPPT
-134 IPLGIMGMSVK
+134 IPLGIMGMSIK
-145 TEDSTAT
+145 TEDSTAS

-176 LSYDIN
+176 LSYDVN
-182 IETDGVVYPIDIDA
+182 IETDGVVYPVEINA
-196 IRLPSNLPYVLVNV
+196 IRLPNNLPYVIVNV
-210 NSLSNVITLKCV
+210 SSLSNVITLKCV
-222 KTAKSQKEFL
+222 KTKKSQKEFL
-232 FYGLEIG
+232 FYGLEIT

-304 IITNIRIATPLAS
+304 IITNIRVATPLAS

-337 KFSRMLQGIAKE
+337 KFSTLLQGVAKE
-349 LDCALWDWFWISGG
+349 LDCVLWDWFWISGG

-391 GKLLYDGIE
+391 GKLLFDGIE
-400 NTMAYIK
+400 NTMAYLK
-407 KNPNYDSLLIDVQKV
+407 KYPTKDSLIIDVQKV
-422 KERKTKEFY
+422 KERKNKEFS
-431 LQEIAKKDSVNLI
+431 LQEIAKKDSVNLLPKSDTSKI
-444 AKLDTAKIHTTI
+444 QNTLVKEDKILDVQIKQVEVLTQVSVKHDSAIIHIPTSEVLSTKIDTHKVVNKASVPTTI
-456 VKEEKIID
+456 T
-464 IPSKQTEVINPIVP
+464 ST
-478 KKDTIVPTIPV
+478 
-489 LPSITLTQ
+489 LIT
-497 TTETIASTPVTPVV
+497 
-511 KGDSISIT
+511 DSI
-519 KTTLDSLSSVSKEA
+519 VSKEA
-533 LLDSLNTVAVVA
+533 LLDSLNTLAVVA
-545 EQKKMEAKRTH
+545 EQKRMDAKRTH
-556 TISPISDK
+556 TILPISEK
-564 ITVLHKEEIL
+564 ISVLYKEEII
-574 QAVQP
+574 QALITT
-579 KPAQKNTQKNTTKQ
+579 KPLHKNSNKNTSRQFT
-593 YAISQKAL
+593 ISQKTL
-601 TETIETT
+601 TETIETP
-608 VKDTTTVVK
+608 VKDTLTTIVL
-617 PKPVKVVPPKPKYTY
+617 PKPIKKTPQKPKYTY

-642 TIADRH
+642 IIADRN

-659 RLKGINLSVG
+659 RLRGTSLDIG
-669 QTLIIM
+669 QTIVIM

>member
-1 MRQLVVVLY
+1 MRNLIIFFY
-10 TFLLF
+10 TLILGGAL
-15 TSLTGRS
+15 SAKA

-40 NYVQFYHKSAIKHFY
+40 NYVQFYHKSAIKHFQ
-55 ESLNQTDKMKISI
+55 ESLSQVNKTKISI
-68 MHMGDSHIQS
+68 LHMGDSHIQS

-128 LKVPPS
+128 LKVPPA

-145 TEDSTAT
+145 TEDSTAS
-152 LTYTFNNKFPSN
+152 LTYTFNTKFPSN

-182 IETDGVVYPIDIDA
+182 VETDGIVYPVEIDA
-196 IRLPSNLPYVLVNV
+196 VRLPNNLPYVLVNV
-210 NSLSNVITLKCV
+210 QSLSNVITLKCV
-222 KTAKSQKEFL
+222 KTARSQKEFL
-232 FYGLEIG
+232 FYGLEIT

-299 SEIVE
+299 AEIVE
-304 IITNIRIATPLAS
+304 IITNVRIATPLAS

-337 KFSRMLQGIAKE
+337 KFSTMLQSVAKE

-400 NTMAYIK
+400 NTMDYIK
-407 KNPNYDSLLIDVQKV
+407 KFPSKDSLVINIEKL

-431 LQEIAKKDSVNLI
+431 LQEIARKDSVNLI
-444 AKLDTAKIHTTI
+444 AKVDTTKIQSTWVLEDKIVDVPLKQVDVQPVKDTVRKLHTPNPLLTLAKIDTLKLN
-456 VKEEKIID
+456 V
-464 IPSKQTEVINPIVP
+464 PVISGM
-478 KKDTIVPTIPV
+478 
-489 LPSITLTQ
+489 L
-497 TTETIASTPVTPVV
+497 
-511 KGDSISIT
+511 GDS
-519 KTTLDSLSSVSKEA
+519 LVSKEA

-545 EQKKMEAKRTH
+545 EQKRMEARRTH
-556 TISPISDK
+556 TATPISNK
-564 ITVLHKEEIL
+564 ITMLFKEEIL
-574 QAVQP
+574 QVLQTSLP
-579 KPAQKNTQKNTTKQ
+579 VKTNVKNANKEYT
-593 YAISQKAL
+593 ISQKTL
-601 TETIETT
+601 KETIGIPM
-608 VKDTTTVVK
+608 KDTIAVLLPK
-617 PKPVKVVPPKPKYTY
+617 PKLVKKIPPRPKYTY

-642 TIADRH
+642 VIANRQ

-659 RLKGINLSVG
+659 RLRGTTLDIG
-669 QTLIIM
+669 QTLMIM
-675 RK
+675 KK